1 MNTLYRRM
9 AVIRKKRA
17 EESKDVLLKKL
28 EIATRIL
35 IEEFHPKKIILHGSL
50 VRGDDV
56 HAFSDIDL
64 VVEGLGNGYLRAGGR
79 LIDALGECID
89 LKPLEMLDGDFKDH
103 VLKTGK
109 IIYQSEA

>member
-9 AVIRKKRA
+9 AVVRQRKV
-17 EESKDVLLKKL
+17 EESRSVLLKKL
-28 EIATRIL
+28 EIAKRIL
-35 IEEFHPKKIILHGSL
+35 IEEFHPQKIILHGSL
-50 VRGDDV
+50 ARGDDV
-56 HAFSDIDL
+56 HSFSDIDL
-64 VVEGLGNGYLRAGGR
+64 VVEGLGDEYLRAGGR

-89 LKPLEMLDGDFKDH
+89 LKPMEMLDGDFKEH